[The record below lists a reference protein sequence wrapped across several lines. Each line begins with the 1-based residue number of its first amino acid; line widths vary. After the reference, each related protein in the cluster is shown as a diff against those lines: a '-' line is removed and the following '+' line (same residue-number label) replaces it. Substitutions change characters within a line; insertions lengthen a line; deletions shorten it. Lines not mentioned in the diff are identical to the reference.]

1 MSGYERSKAP
11 LALMEQIIMILVFAI
26 ASAVCLQ
33 AFVYSDN
40 LSKKGDR
47 TEMAANRAQTV
58 TEYCKDKKGNLDAVC
73 ELLGGKLQ
81 EKGLVISYEEEEI
94 KLTLQVTESTPYME
108 KALIRVQEEDGEELY
123 NMEVAWQKEGT
134 Q

>member
-73 ELLGGKLQ
+73 ELLGGKRQ
-81 EKGLVISYEEEEI
+81 EKGLVISYEEEEM

-108 KALIRVQEEDGEELY
+108 KAVLRVQEEDGEELY